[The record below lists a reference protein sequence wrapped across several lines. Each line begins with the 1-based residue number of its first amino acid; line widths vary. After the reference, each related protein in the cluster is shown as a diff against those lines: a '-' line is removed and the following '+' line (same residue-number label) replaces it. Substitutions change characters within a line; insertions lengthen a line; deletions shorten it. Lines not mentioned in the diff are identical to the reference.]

1 MNTLCTHP
9 PCALQPNSGDR
20 GRRIQTNAKGMRARF
35 NSSTVV
41 KFLINA
47 KQQMLARYQ
56 QRVNRKAIQKIST
69 LDDHML
75 KDIGVT
81 RYDVKWASRLPL
93 SEDAAAK
100 LEIIARRR

>member
-1 MNTLCTHP
+1 MNTLCTQQP
-9 PCALQPNSGDR
+9 SALYPNTSDSER
-20 GRRIQTNAKGMRARF
+20 CVQSDAKGFLTRIT
-35 NSSTVV
+35 SSAVV
-41 KFLINA
+41 KALVNT
-47 KQQMLARYQ
+47 KQHLMIRYKQ
-56 QRVNRKAIQKIST
+56 HVSRRAIQQIDK

-75 KDIGVT
+75 KDMGIT